1 MTPSFKR
8 RLNKKSTIDL
18 LEVRQYIDRLLAAKM
33 DAKINYELKPS
44 YQQTVLRELAAFWKI
59 PSEAAITKRRF
70 SDAMNYKHAIRYAIR
85 TVTKMPYV
93 KMGAMLNCDHA
104 TIIHSMKFVNDAAM
118 GDIDFYVQCIGLS
131 NHLRNV
137 LAELRFNENQ
147 PTLHEIP
154 SDIYFHN

>member
-1 MTPSFKR
+1 MTPNFKR

-18 LEVRQYIDRLLAAKM
+18 LEIRQYIDRLLAAKM
-33 DAKINYELKPS
+33 DAKITYKMKPN
-44 YQQTVLRELAAFWKI
+44 YQQTVLRELAEFWKI

-70 SDAMNYKHAIRYAIR
+70 ADAMNYKHAIRYAIR
-85 TVTKMPYV
+85 TVTGMPYV

-104 TIIHSMKFVNDAAM
+104 TIMHSMKFVNDAAM

-154 SDIYFHN
+154 CDIFFHN